1 MKEEDIISYQEIPP
15 ESEQSTEMK
24 LELSEVKY
32 YYACVIIIFT
42 LCMQKMRSIHK
53 LEALSP
59 KRHENNFFYSY
70 ASCKMFIIQPCC
82 RQAINAIDIYI
93 LVNVS
98 SNL

>member
-59 KRHENNFFYSY
+59 KRHETIVQLCKLQTVYNPTMLLAGHQCNRYLHLGSCFF
-70 ASCKMFIIQPCC
+70 
-82 RQAINAIDIYI
+82 
-93 LVNVS
+93 
-98 SNL
+98 